1 MNLCFCFMND
11 RIETILLIRTMEFFN
26 NSNDFKSKNI
36 PNFLSNLL
44 SVHKKISLC

>member
-26 NSNDFKSKNI
+26 NSNRQKDWLNNVAFAE
-36 PNFLSNLL
+36 
-44 SVHKKISLC
+44 

>member
-26 NSNDFKSKNI
+26 NSTDKKTGLI
-36 PNFLSNLL
+36 MLL
-44 SVHKKISLC
+44 LQSEGFSGNTD

>member
-26 NSNDFKSKNI
+26 NSNGQKDWLNNVAFAE
-36 PNFLSNLL
+36 
-44 SVHKKISLC
+44 